1 MIDTNCNIRVQNLQ
15 RAFSWND
22 RTSSANTRPV
32 LTRESTTNSRGPAT
46 RGTVIL
52 DRPET
57 LQEQRQISSLL
68 DNAAI
73 RRRRNL
79 PVTAWPTGSSFLPLP
94 FQASSFQPHAN
105 LWLNIQLL
113 GATMTRSETF
123 EMRNDSKA
131 TTFTSMDA
139 VLVSDFAFTCF
150 EIWAQPWLPIL
161 QSPAD
166 P

>member
-1 MIDTNCNIRVQNLQ
+1 
-15 RAFSWND
+15 
-22 RTSSANTRPV
+22 
-32 LTRESTTNSRGPAT
+32 
-46 RGTVIL
+46 
-52 DRPET
+52 
-57 LQEQRQISSLL
+57 
-68 DNAAI
+68 
-73 RRRRNL
+73 
-79 PVTAWPTGSSFLPLP
+79 LPLP

-139 VLVSDFAFTCF
+139 VLFSDFAFTCF